1 MTECFKR
8 GNNLHNYKVSERGI
22 YHYQPLKF
30 LCKCVTI
37 NPSSISLLE
46 SMMVAPTMRRA
57 DSYGGHYL
65 ILFLLDCLK
74 YFAQLNSLKSLKWLF
89 RAVTAL
95 IKSTLTVQKTAICL
109 SCHTFE
115 DVYSQNF
122 VKIICDKLVSRQT
135 HTQDELKLIKA
146 MLESLIATLSVG
158 TLDTYFLPPDPSY
171 YKFELGDLM
180 QRIASRNN
188 GVHLLVPF
196 Q

>member
-1 MTECFKR
+1 MKAA
-8 GNNLHNYKVSERGI
+8 
-22 YHYQPLKF
+22 
-30 LCKCVTI
+30 TI
-37 NPSSISLLE
+37 K
-46 SMMVAPTMRRA
+46 RA
-57 DSYGGHYL
+57 DSYRVYYL

-74 YFAQLNSLKSLKWLF
+74 CFAQLNSLKSLKWLF

-95 IKSTLTVQKTAICL
+95 IKSTLTVQKMATCL

-122 VKIICDKLVSRQT
+122 VKTICDKLVSRQT
-135 HTQDELKLIKA
+135 DTQDELKLIKA

-188 GVHLLVPF
+188 GVHLLEPF